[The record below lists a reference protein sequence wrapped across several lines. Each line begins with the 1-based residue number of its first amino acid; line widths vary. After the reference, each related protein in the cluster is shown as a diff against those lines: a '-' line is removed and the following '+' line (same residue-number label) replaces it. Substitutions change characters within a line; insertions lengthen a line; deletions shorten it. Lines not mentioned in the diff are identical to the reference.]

1 MLRLKCAEAEMKRI
15 VFGSSFAIF
24 VMFFGLATLDAF
36 QRRNWS
42 RAAFW
47 TVIAI
52 GFLIA
57 SRPAHFMRCLRAGTH
72 GGREDRSV

>member
-1 MLRLKCAEAEMKRI
+1 MKKM

-24 VMFFGLATLDAF
+24 VMFFGIAMLDAF

-47 TVIAI
+47 SVIAI

-57 SRPAHFMRCLRAGTH
+57 SKPAHFMRCLRAGAR